1 MRSKLMLAIAATGL
15 ALAAPAG
22 GFAQSQ
28 AEKTGRGG
36 VAAGQDE
43 LGGMP
48 ITVIAVVGLA
58 AVAAGVAIASASS
71 DHHNTTSVA
80 TVTSTTTR

>member
-1 MRSKLMLAIAATGL
+1 MLIAAAIGL
-15 ALAAPAG
+15 ALGGVPAAAY
-22 GFAQSQ
+22 AQSQ

-36 VAAGQDE
+36 VAAGQE

-48 ITVIAVVGLA
+48 ITVIAIAGAA

-71 DHHNTTSVA
+71 DHHNNTAVA